1 MKLMVNSIWF
11 IVNSINKKFLISFVI
26 LYTIYNILYTFPP
39 TIYAQSPLPAST
51 ACDSKD
57 INSHEQALCNLNQGL
72 LPTFE
77 NSQSGSEQKGF
88 IEQIISK
95 ISELAALLGFKPKQ
109 PQTFIPRA
117 STINSADLPEINCT
131 SEDGKKEVSEVAFDL
146 GTANCPGIYNADVPS
161 EVQADANTTKL
172 IEDIEAKSLFPEGID
187 PFGD

>member
-1 MKLMVNSIWF
+1 MRKLLVISSWF
-11 IVNSINKKFLISFVI
+11 VVRSLIAIFLFSF
-26 LYTIYNILYTFPP
+26 LLP
-39 TIYAQSPLPAST
+39 TTNFQLPTVYAQSPAPAFT

-77 NSQSGSEQKGF
+77 NSQSTSEQKGF

-117 STINSADLPEINCT
+117 DTINKADLPEINCT
-131 SEDGKKEVSEVAFDL
+131 IEDKNKEVSGVAFDL
-146 GTANCPGIYNADVPS
+146 GTSLCPGAYNSDLPG
-161 EVQADANTTKL
+161 EVQSDAQTTKL
-172 IEDIEAKSLFPEGID
+172 IEDLEAKSLFPEGID